1 MLGLEYQHTGLA
13 TTRALIKS
21 QPDLV
26 RNVMKAYVEGIH
38 YYKTNRQESLTVL
51 AKYLKTNNAEALK
64 EIHADI
70 GLALVPAKP
79 YPTLKG
85 IDAILREVG
94 GKEPEARTARPEQFV
109 DLSFVKELDNSGFID
124 RLYKTKP
131 IVVADK
137 PPRLPVEPVDYAVKA
152 GDTLSDLAEWFYGNP
167 LKWPKIYEA
176 NRKVIVNPDY
186 IYIGQKIA
194 IPPAA

>member
-1 MLGLEYQHTGLA
+1 
-13 TTRALIKS
+13 
-21 QPDLV
+21 
-26 RNVMKAYVEGIH
+26 
-38 YYKTNRQESLTVL
+38 
-51 AKYLKTNNAEALK
+51 
-64 EIHADI
+64 
-70 GLALVPAKP
+70 
-79 YPTLKG
+79 
-85 IDAILREVG
+85 
-94 GKEPEARTARPEQFV
+94 
-109 DLSFVKELDNSGFID
+109 
-124 RLYKTKP
+124 
-131 IVVADK
+131 VVADK